1 MKAQI
6 GKYKFGRHRNNWGI
20 WQYDSVTE
28 SGASAR
34 FIKDVFSYEDAVR
47 EIYRL
52 NGWGE
57 PKSIKRVYL
66 CNKFSYIYDND
77 SSNDKPRYV
86 PCSGYLAES
95 SK

>member
-1 MKAQI
+1 MLSEKEITMKAEV

-47 EIYRL
+47 EVYKL

-57 PKSIKRVYL
+57 PKSVKRVY
-66 CNKFSYIYDND
+66 
-77 SSNDKPRYV
+77 
-86 PCSGYLAES
+86 
-95 SK
+95 

>member
-1 MKAQI
+1 MLSEKEITMKAEV

-47 EIYRL
+47 EVYRL

-57 PKSIKRVYL
+57 PKNIKRVY
-66 CNKFSYIYDND
+66 
-77 SSNDKPRYV
+77 
-86 PCSGYLAES
+86 
-95 SK
+95 

>member
-1 MKAQI
+1 MLSEKEITMKAEV

-28 SGASAR
+28 SGVSAR

-47 EIYRL
+47 EVYRL

-57 PKSIKRVYL
+57 PKNIKRVY
-66 CNKFSYIYDND
+66 
-77 SSNDKPRYV
+77 
-86 PCSGYLAES
+86 
-95 SK
+95 